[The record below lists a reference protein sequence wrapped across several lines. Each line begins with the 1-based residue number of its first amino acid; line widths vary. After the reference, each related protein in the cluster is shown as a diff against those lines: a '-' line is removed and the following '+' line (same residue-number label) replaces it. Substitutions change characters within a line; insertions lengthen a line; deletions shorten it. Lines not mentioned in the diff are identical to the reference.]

1 MAGVLQIGALLS
13 GGARAEYEVRRNIT
27 VVILIILIILAAPA
41 HTLCIHARSH
51 TASSSTLMPL
61 ARARATEP
69 RQPVML

>member
-27 VVILIILIILAAPA
+27 VVILIILAAPA